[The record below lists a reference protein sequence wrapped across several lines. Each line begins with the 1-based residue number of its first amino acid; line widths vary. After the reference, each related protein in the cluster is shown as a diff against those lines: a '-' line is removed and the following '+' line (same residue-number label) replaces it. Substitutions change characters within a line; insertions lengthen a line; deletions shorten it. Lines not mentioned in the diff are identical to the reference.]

1 MKKIISPKIIII
13 LLILFSPIIIMSL
26 KHERTIFFYKNSKY
40 TIRISSNQV
49 YESTNIKGI
58 KITKY
63 LNNEKTSSVWFSY
76 SLGKLNSASHSF
88 NNRFFYNKQYYLND
102 CEIKSVPNYY

>member
-1 MKKIISPKIIII
+1 MKKFISKKLLII
-13 LLILFSPIIIMSL
+13 LLILFSTIIIMAL
-26 KHERTIFFYKNSKY
+26 KHERTIFFYKNRRY

-49 YESTNIKGI
+49 YESTNLKGI

-76 SLGKLNSASHSF
+76 SLGTLNYASHSL
-88 NNRFFYNKQYYLND
+88 NNRFFFNKQYYLNNY
-102 CEIKSVPNYY
+102 EIKSVPNYY